1 MKKVIIIA
9 SVAVVAA
16 ACVVTAIVATKRAK
30 ANTSISVE
38 TEEE

>member
-9 SVAVVAA
+9 SVAVAA
-16 ACVVTAIVATKRAK
+16 ACAVTAIVAIKRAK
-30 ANTSISVE
+30 TNASISVE